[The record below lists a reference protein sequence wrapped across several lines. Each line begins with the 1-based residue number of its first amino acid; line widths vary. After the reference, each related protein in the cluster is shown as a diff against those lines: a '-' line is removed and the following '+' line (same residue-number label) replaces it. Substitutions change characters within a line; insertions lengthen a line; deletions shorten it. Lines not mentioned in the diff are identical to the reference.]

1 MFGYLRISVR
11 VWILSVRVQILP
23 VWVRISNLPELNNC
37 TDILLL
43 RFRFSDRIQ
52 IHVRIKYPVLINR
65 MNKVSLIDIHII
77 YIYLS
82 FEINYILY
90 KIYKYVNFKTSK
102 FAVKNH
108 LDLNILILK
117 YALKILILKV
127 FVING
132 LIFCY
137 NKYTNVKKSYE

>member
-117 YALKILILKV
+117 SALKILILKV

-132 LIFCY
+132 LICCY